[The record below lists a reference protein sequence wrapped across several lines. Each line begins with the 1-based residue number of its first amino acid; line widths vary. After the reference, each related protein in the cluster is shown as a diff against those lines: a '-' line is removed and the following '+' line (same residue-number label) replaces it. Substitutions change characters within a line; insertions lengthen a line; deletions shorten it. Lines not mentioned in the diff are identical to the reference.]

1 MPPLNVAA
9 DLAAILD
16 GENEFAQDV
25 VLKPGKPGTTTVRA
39 IFDTDNQATSG
50 GQIKGYIRQLKLIAR
65 TIDVASLSP
74 KNNDRVSIHGVLYTV
89 TGKQVANYQMTE
101 VFLASGQT

>member
-25 VLKPGKPGTTTVRA
+25 VLKPGKPDTTTIRA

-50 GQIKGYIRQLKLIAR
+50 GQIKEYIRQLKLIAR
-65 TIDVASLSP
+65 TIDVDYLSP
-74 KNNDRVSIHGVLYTV
+74 KNNDRVNIDGVIYTV
-89 TGKQVANYQMTE
+89 TGKQVANYKMTE
-101 VFLASGQT
+101 VFLSRATT